1 MDIQTD
7 SEAEIKALVSLLDEP
22 NEENYVSIRS
32 KINAYGL
39 KAIPFLYENS
49 AISDNAEHIIRIKNL
64 INDIY
69 FKDTYQSLSLWS
81 EEEGHDLIDAFLS
94 ISRMLNPEIDTEK
107 YLAEYEKIRK
117 DVWLELNDNLTA
129 LEKIR
134 VLNHIIYDYYM
145 FSGQTSPNGNKLK
158 LYSPDHL
165 FDNKKG
171 NSLSLG
177 ILYLAIAQN
186 LKLPIYGVDLPG
198 HFVLCYLDEKVN
210 LRSSDDNSKDDI
222 LFYLNAMNKGA
233 VFTRNEIESFILQMN
248 VKPESSHFQP
258 CSNKTIIKR
267 LLREVSQEVKLSGDE
282 SKSKMLLNLVEAVH

>member
-7 SEAEIKALVSLLDEP
+7 SNVEIKALVSLLDEP
-22 NEENYVSIRS
+22 NEENYVSIQS

-39 KAIPFLYENS
+39 KAIPFLEEAS
-49 AISDNAEHIIRIKNL
+49 TVSDNAEYIGRIKNL
-64 INDIY
+64 INGIY
-69 FKDTYQSLSLWS
+69 YKDTFKSLSLWS

-94 ISRMLNPEIDTEK
+94 ISRILNNEIDTEK

-145 FSGQTSPNGNKLK
+145 FSGQRSPNGNKLK
-158 LYSPDHL
+158 LYYPDHL
-165 FDNKKG
+165 FENKKG

-186 LKLPIYGVDLPG
+186 LELPVYGVDLPG

-210 LRSSDDNSKDDI
+210 LSSSDDSSKDDI

-233 VFTRNEIESFILQMN
+233 VFTRNEIESFVLQMN
-248 VKPESSHFQP
+248 VKPENSHFQP

-282 SKSKMLLNLVEAVH
+282 NKSKMLLSLVEAVH